1 MIKKIGSRISKI
13 RKGKDLTQANMAE
26 ELGMTTSAYS
36 KIERGDTNAP
46 VNRLLQIAK
55 VLEVDVA
62 EFFAEP
68 VTSFKEESGKYGFAT
83 REEVENLGRL
93 VSILAKEIE
102 KLRAEL
108 PPAKHSAEKKVKK

>member
-1 MIKKIGSRISKI
+1 MIKKIGNRISRI

-46 VNRLLQIAK
+46 INRLVQIAK
-55 VLEVDVA
+55 VLEVSIAD
-62 EFFAEP
+62 FFDESDSS
-68 VTSFKEESGKYGFAT
+68 VGENSGKYGYAT
-83 REEVENLGRL
+83 KDEVENLSRL

-102 KLRAEL
+102 KLREEL
-108 PPAKHSAEKKVKK
+108 PKTKNTDGKKKK